1 MPLSTFKNIPVIFLF
16 FVTSTILLWFFSLY
30 QVKYGMNGVG
40 DIVYGMLSLF
50 LGFGLFVLSTILL
63 LLIIIYELKNAN
75 SNKLI
80 CSYIISMIPVVY
92 IYVIEY
98 S

>member
-1 MPLSTFKNIPVIFLF
+1 MTVKTAEVTPVVLLSIVIAA
-16 FVTSTILLWFFSLY
+16 ILLWAFSLY

-40 DIVYGMLSLF
+40 DLVYGMISFF
-50 LGFGLFVLSTILL
+50 LGFGLFILSTILL

-80 CSYIISMIPVVY
+80 YSYIISMIPVAY
-92 IYVIEY
+92 IYVIEFL
-98 S
+98 